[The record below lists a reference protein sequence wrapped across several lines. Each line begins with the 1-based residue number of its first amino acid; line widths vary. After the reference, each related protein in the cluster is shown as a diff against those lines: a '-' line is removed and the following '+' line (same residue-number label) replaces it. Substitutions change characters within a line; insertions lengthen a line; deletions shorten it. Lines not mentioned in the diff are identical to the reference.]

1 MGEQRLGRGVGW
13 PVVSSNE
20 VQSELSLE
28 QGTQLLLSLSSM
40 QSAIAHLPAEASRN
54 LIVVS
59 SKQPAAVAD
68 RLADAGVDLDA
79 VAQIPISGSE
89 TEYEGP
95 MATCDSLVPDDL
107 TGLSMRLSKAFQALG
122 DGGYLL
128 VENLNVFLMYAAE
141 ERVTRFIDHL
151 TGLAE
156 DHDITGIY
164 TLVGDAVTDETQDR
178 LRVSVDTEVDR
189 R

>member
-1 MGEQRLGRGVGW
+1 
-13 PVVSSNE
+13 VSSNE

-107 TGLSMRLSKAFQALG
+107 TGLSMRLSRAFEALG
-122 DGGYLL
+122 DGGGTLL
-128 VENLNVFLMYAAE
+128 VENLNVFLLYADE
-141 ERVTRFIDHL
+141 SRVVRFLDHV
-151 TGLAE
+151 TGLAA
-156 DHDITGIY
+156 DHGISGVY
-164 TLVGDAVTDETQDR
+164 AVVGDAVDEETYNR
-178 LRVSVDTEVDR
+178 IAASVDSAIDCA
-189 R
+189 